1 MTNVALIVLDT
12 LRKDKFDEHFDWLPG
27 RRYENAWSTS
37 HWTVPAHASLFTG
50 KYASEVGIYAGTQ
63 RFDCETPLLAEQ
75 FEDAGYMTRAF
86 SANPNISPAF
96 DAHRGF
102 QQFDGRFRI
111 EGLDEGM
118 FDWETFI
125 AESRDMGPER
135 FAIALKRCIFGDYKT
150 IPSLKHGAKM
160 KLRDMGFGSKVVD
173 GGGERA
179 LELVRDTKF
188 GDKEFFFANLMEAHA
203 PYDPPEPFK
212 TVDVDVD
219 TLAATM
225 DGPDDRPEDIQQAYD
240 DSVRYLSHV
249 YEQLFAELRAD
260 FDVIV
265 TVSDHGEVL
274 GEHDVWGHLY
284 GLYPELTNVPLSI
297 YTADSASGE
306 SNASVN
312 LCDVHQTLLDAID
325 VESDGRGRNLLGSLE
340 NDDCLVEYHG
350 LCERNYLSLQN
361 KGFEDVDQLNEEL
374 RGIASG
380 EYYGYETFDGWN
392 EHGSEPSFGPQERLD
407 ELVSAC
413 DRRDVTDDEFDL
425 DDDIVS
431 RLEDL
436 GYA

>member
-1 MTNVALIVLDT
+1 MEYEPLDRSCTRIVVH
-12 LRKDKFDEHFDWLPG
+12 R
-27 RRYENAWSTS
+27 
-37 HWTVPAHASLFTG
+37 
-50 KYASEVGIYAGTQ
+50 KYASEVGIYAGAQ
-63 RFDCETPLLAEQ
+63 RFDCKTPLLAEQ
-75 FEDAGYMTRAF
+75 FEDAGYTTRAF

-111 EGLDEGM
+111 EGLGEGM

-125 AESRDMGPER
+125 AESRGMGPER
-135 FAIALKRCIFGDYKT
+135 FAIALKRCIFDEYKT

-160 KLRDMGFGSKVVD
+160 KLRDMGFGSKVAD

-179 LELVRDTKF
+179 LELVRDTEF
-188 GDKEFFFANLMEAHA
+188 GDEEFFFANLMEAHA

-212 TVDVDVD
+212 TVDVDID

-225 DGPDDRPEDIQQAYD
+225 DGPDDRPADIQQAYD

-274 GEHDVWGHLY
+274 GEHGVWGHLY

-297 YTADSASGE
+297 YTADGASGE
-306 SNASVN
+306 SDASVN
-312 LCDVHQTLLDAID
+312 HCDVHRTILDTID
-325 VESDGRGRNLLGSLE
+325 VKSDRRGQNLLGSLE
-340 NDDCLVEYHG
+340 DDDCLVEYHG

-361 KGFEDVDQLNEEL
+361 KGFE
-374 RGIASG
+374 RWTG
-380 EYYGYETFDGWN
+380 
-392 EHGSEPSFGPQERLD
+392 
-407 ELVSAC
+407 
-413 DRRDVTDDEFDL
+413 
-425 DDDIVS
+425 
-431 RLEDL
+431 
-436 GYA
+436 